1 MPRSRDA
8 VAWLVLALG
17 AVPGCAK
24 LVGVDFDDPSL
35 ASGACAASRPGD
47 ASLRFGDFVP
57 SLDRHDFCVTGDGDP
72 STLDAAPQGIGYE
85 QVLAPVRL
93 ALGSYRVDIVRAGQ
107 GCAARPLLTTHV
119 CLDGGS
125 STTVLILGDGA
136 GQVQVDVFPETSEP
150 TPRAPLRFVNAVA
163 SNDALDL
170 GRIAAASLPATV
182 TPLFTGVAYGTTA
195 PRGTSPEG
203 PVDDDGYLSLSPS
216 AAELPLG
223 AAPAGQSD
231 ATLVTSPFLVGSHRY
246 TVIAA
251 GSATDVR
258 FPMELFVCDETQTDG
273 PLTAC
278 GGAATDVTVETFN
291 PFLLGPFSF
300 HDMLRRGPIITA
312 VGGLASDFVCLPGVY
327 SDDDK
332 RLIVTAALTNLPY
345 SYWVGDGFDTPVDD
359 PTDQNGNTP
368 PAPTDPTCPAAA
380 QGELS
385 ALLQCIEAS
394 CVPSAP
400 NDPNATL
407 PDDSL
412 ACIYQSCDGQVQALE
427 QDAPECWLCAYGQF
441 QSYTSFAT
449 TEMECTTNP
458 AAGLGW
464 GGASGVLLL
473 SRYPLTDV
481 SQWVLPSTLQ
491 RASLLEASVAIQSG
505 TSLDVYCGIL
515 ETPGDGMLI
524 PYTGPYGN
532 GLTGA
537 DAWRQE
543 LQLQVE
549 KVVARVQTQSAARG
563 RRAVV
568 AAQWSTGPTV
578 EDAPDA
584 SPDDLLPP
592 NNQESFAVLS
602 AAFPQASPPAYDPA
616 CTFCASNPL
625 ITPPG
630 QAPSVANTWSVY
642 PVLSGIPVTD
652 VLSASVTLR
661 NEVITYKTSSQK
673 YGVPLSPAYAYRTT
687 VRVRPR

>member
-24 LVGVDFDDPSL
+24 LVGVDFTDPTL
-35 ASGACAASRPGD
+35 ARGACAASRPGD
-47 ASLRFGDFVP
+47 ASLRLGDFVP
-57 SLDRHDFCVTGDGDP
+57 SLDRHDFCVTLAGDVSP
-72 STLDAAPQGIGYE
+72 LDAAPQGIGYE

-93 ALGSYRVDIVRAGQ
+93 APGSYRVDVVRAGQ

-125 STTVLILGDGA
+125 ATTVLILGDGA
-136 GQVQVDVFPETSEP
+136 GQVQVDVFPESTAP
-150 TPRAPLRFVNAVA
+150 TQRAPLRFVNAIA

-195 PRGTSPEG
+195 PPGTSPEG
-203 PVDDDGYLSLSPS
+203 PVDDDGYLSLSPG

-231 ATLVTSPFLVGSHRY
+231 ATLLTSPFLVARHRY

-258 FPMELFVCDETQTDG
+258 FPVELFVCDETQTDG

-278 GGAATDVTVETFN
+278 GGAATDVTIETFN

-300 HDMLRRGPIITA
+300 HDQLRRGPILAA
-312 VGGLASDFVCLPGVY
+312 VAGLGSDFVCMPGVY

-332 RLIVTAALTNLPY
+332 RAIVAATATRGLPY
-345 SYWVGDGFDTPVDD
+345 SYWVADGFDTVVDD
-359 PTDQNGNTP
+359 PTDQSGNTP
-368 PAPTDPTCPAAA
+368 PAPTDPACPTAA

-394 CVPSAP
+394 CASAP
-400 NDPNATL
+400 TVAE
-407 PDDSL
+407 DSL
-412 ACIYQSCDGQVQALE
+412 ACIYQSCSGQALALQ

-441 QSYTSFAT
+441 QGYTSFAT
-449 TEMECTTNP
+449 TETECTTNP
-458 AAGLGW
+458 AARLGW

-473 SRYPLTDV
+473 SRYALTDV

-491 RASLLEASVAIQSG
+491 RASLLEASIAIQSG
-505 TSLDVYCGIL
+505 TTLDVYCGLL

-532 GLTGA
+532 GQTGA
-537 DAWRQE
+537 EAWRQE

-549 KVVARVQTQSAARG
+549 KVVARVQAQSEARG

-578 EDAPDA
+578 QDAPDA

-592 NNQESFAVLS
+592 NNPESFAVLS
-602 AAFPQASPPAYDPA
+602 AAFPQASPPAYDPV

-625 ITPPG
+625 VTPPG
-630 QAPSVANTWSVY
+630 QAPSSANGWSVY

-661 NEVITYKTSSQK
+661 NEVIVYKTLSQT
-673 YGVPLSPAYAYRTT
+673 YGVPLSPAYAYRAT

>member
-8 VAWLVLALG
+8 VVWLALALG
-17 AVPGCAK
+17 VVPGCAK
-24 LVGVDFDDPSL
+24 LVGVDFTDPSL
-35 ASGACAASRPGD
+35 AVCAASHPGD
-47 ASLRFGDFVP
+47 ASLRLGDFVP
-57 SLDRHDFCVTGDGDP
+57 SLDRHDFCVTGDRDASP
-72 STLDAAPQGIGYE
+72 LDAAPQGIGYE

-93 ALGSYRVDIVRAGQ
+93 PRGSYRVDVVPAGR
-107 GCAARPLLTTHV
+107 GCVAAPLLTTQV

-125 STTVLILGDGA
+125 STTVLVLGDGA
-136 GQVQVDVFPETSEP
+136 GQVQVDVFPETSAP
-150 TPRAPLRFVNAVA
+150 TPRAPLRFVNAIA
-163 SNDALDL
+163 SDPLDL
-170 GRIAAASLPATV
+170 GRIPAASLPATV
-182 TPLFTGVAYGTTA
+182 TPLFTRVAYGATA

-203 PVDDDGYLSLSPS
+203 PIDDDGYLSLSPS
-216 AAELPLG
+216 AAEVPLG
-223 AAPAGQSD
+223 AAPHGQSD
-231 ATLVTSPFLVGSHRY
+231 ATLLTSPFLVGGHRY
-246 TVIAA
+246 TVVAA

-258 FPMELFVCDETQTDG
+258 FPMELFECDETQTDG
-273 PLTAC
+273 ALTAC

-300 HDMLRRGPIITA
+300 HDMTRRGPIITA
-312 VGGLASDFVCLPGVY
+312 VRGLASDFVCMPGVY

-332 RLIVTAALTNLPY
+332 SAIVAATLTNLPY
-345 SYWVGDGFDTPVDD
+345 SYWVADGFDTVVDD

-368 PAPTDPTCPAAA
+368 PAPTDPACPIAA

-385 ALLQCIEAS
+385 ALVQCIEAA
-394 CVPSAP
+394 CVPIAP
-400 NDPNATL
+400 NDPNAML

-412 ACIYQSCDGQVQALE
+412 ACIYQSCNDQVQALE
-427 QDAPECWLCAYGQF
+427 QNAPECWLCAYGQF

-473 SRYPLTDV
+473 SRYPLMDV

-491 RASLLEASVAIQSG
+491 RASLLEASVEIQSG
-505 TSLDVYCGIL
+505 TNLDVYCGIL

-532 GLTGA
+532 GQTGA

-578 EDAPDA
+578 QDAPDA
-584 SPDDLLPP
+584 GADQVLPP
-592 NNQESFAVLS
+592 NNPESFAVLS
-602 AAFPQASPPAYDPA
+602 AAFPQASPPAYVPA
-616 CTFCASNPL
+616 CTFCVSNTL

-630 QAPSVANTWSVY
+630 QAPSGANANAWSVY

-661 NEVITYKTSSQK
+661 NEVVTIPHET
-673 YGVPLSPAYAYRTT
+673 YGVPLSPSYAYRAT

>member
-24 LVGVDFDDPSL
+24 LVGVDFTDPTL

-57 SLDRHDFCVTGDGDP
+57 SLDRHDFCVTLDGDVSP
-72 STLDAAPQGIGYE
+72 LDAAPQGIGYE

-93 ALGSYRVDIVRAGQ
+93 ALGSYRVDVVHVGQ

-136 GQVQVDVFPETSEP
+136 GQVQVDVFPESTAP
-150 TPRAPLRFVNAVA
+150 TQRAPLRFVNAIA
-163 SNDALDL
+163 SDNALDL

-195 PRGTSPEG
+195 PPGTSPEG
-203 PVDDDGYLSLSPS
+203 PVDDDGYLSLSPT

-231 ATLVTSPFLVGSHRY
+231 ATLLTSPFLVGSHRY

-251 GSATDVR
+251 GSTTDVR
-258 FPMELFVCDETQTDG
+258 FPTELFVCDETRTDG
-273 PLTAC
+273 PLTTC
-278 GGAATDVTVETFN
+278 GGAATDVTVDTFN

-300 HDMLRRGPIITA
+300 HDQLRRGPILAA
-312 VGGLASDFVCLPGVY
+312 VAGLGSDFVCMPGVY
-327 SDDDK
+327 SDVDK
-332 RLIVTAALTNLPY
+332 RAIVAATLARGLPY
-345 SYWVGDGFDTPVDD
+345 SYWVADGFDTVVDD
-359 PTDQNGNTP
+359 PTDQSGNTP
-368 PAPTDPTCPAAA
+368 PPPTDPACSTAA

-394 CVPSAP
+394 CASAP
-400 NDPNATL
+400 NDPNATVAEE
-407 PDDSL
+407 SL
-412 ACIYQSCDGQVQALE
+412 ACIYQSCHDEALALE

-449 TEMECTTNP
+449 TETECTTNP
-458 AAGLGW
+458 AARIGW

-473 SRYPLTDV
+473 SRYALTHV

-491 RASLLEASVAIQSG
+491 RASLLEASIAIQSG
-505 TSLDVYCGIL
+505 TNLDVYCGLL
-515 ETPGDGMLI
+515 ETPGDGTLI

-532 GLTGA
+532 GQNGA
-537 DAWRQE
+537 EAWRQE

-549 KVVARVQTQSAARG
+549 KVVTRVQTQSQARG

-578 EDAPDA
+578 QDAPDA
-584 SPDDLLPP
+584 GPDEVLPP
-592 NNQESFAVLS
+592 NNPESFAVLS
-602 AAFPQASPPAYDPA
+602 AAFPPASPPAYVPA
-616 CTFCASNPL
+616 CTFCMSNPL
-625 ITPPG
+625 VMPPG
-630 QAPSVANTWSVY
+630 QAASGANGWSVY

-652 VLSASVTLR
+652 VLSASVTLQ
-661 NEVITYKTSSQK
+661 NQVIPYQA
-673 YGVPLSPAYAYRTT
+673 YRVPLSAAYAYRTT